1 MKQTIRMG
9 LAALAFGLMACGE
22 VDESD
27 LGGQVVGLIRDRD
40 SGEQAPAQ
48 LSVTQEQLL
57 STRGQFLR
65 VNIRELERWDTM
77 VQAGENGA
85 RTTWID
91 SARISLTLEEGIVV
105 ATRGLRRDLMGAE
118 TRATAQA
125 IRAGGG
131 TAVRTHD
138 FLDDQDQIV
147 TMVLN
152 CEIASQGADAI
163 TRLGETINATRYEEQ
178 CVSDDLTLTN
188 LYWVNNTRGIVRSL
202 QAVSP
207 DAGYVQVDVF

>member
-105 ATRGLRRDLMGAE
+105 ATRGLAPRSDGCRNASDRPGNPRRRRYG
-118 TRATAQA
+118 
-125 IRAGGG
+125 
-131 TAVRTHD
+131 
-138 FLDDQDQIV
+138 
-147 TMVLN
+147 
-152 CEIASQGADAI
+152 GADA
-163 TRLGETINATRYEEQ
+163 
-178 CVSDDLTLTN
+178 
-188 LYWVNNTRGIVRSL
+188 
-202 QAVSP
+202 
-207 DAGYVQVDVF
+207 